1 MKSRLEKVLDKMPN
15 KKVDLKAH
23 KVTLS
28 LVDDIQ
34 NELNGFEDAFNDAQ
48 YLGNSYGDEIIDKIS
63 DFRNEVG
70 QIDDFII
77 NGSVRNLEEVSEKI
91 GKALEELEVKAE
103 ELGVNPNDILNDF
116 DYLKERVN
124 NSFSVNNEARAKYK
138 EIVQYAGFLND
149 FWK

>member
-1 MKSRLEKVLDKMPN
+1 MKSRLEKVYSKMPN
-15 KKVDLKAH
+15 NKVDLKAH

-34 NELNGFEDAFNDAQ
+34 NELNGFEDAYNDAQ
-48 YLGNSYGDEIIDKIS
+48 
-63 DFRNEVG
+63 
-70 QIDDFII
+70 
-77 NGSVRNLEEVSEKI
+77 NLEEVSEKI

-149 FWK
+149 FWE